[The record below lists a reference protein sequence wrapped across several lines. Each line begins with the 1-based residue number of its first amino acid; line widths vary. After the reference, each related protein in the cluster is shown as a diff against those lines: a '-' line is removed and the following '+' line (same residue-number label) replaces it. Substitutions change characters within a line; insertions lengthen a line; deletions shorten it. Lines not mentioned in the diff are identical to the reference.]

1 MNSRGVAVCL
11 LPTTVMPRPAG
22 GAVLLDESPVNRGP
36 DDLVGGD
43 GHYVELKKARN
54 QSWKPQDPVRLL
66 RVHKVSCG
74 RNPC

>member
-36 DDLVGGD
+36 DDLVGGE
-43 GHYVELKKARN
+43 GYSVELTKAGN
-54 QSWKPQDPVRLL
+54 
-66 RVHKVSCG
+66 
-74 RNPC
+74 